1 MNNLSINSG
10 IFFGIRGNEF
20 KEFIKGL
27 LSLGKIKKSY
37 IDILTEDESI
47 KEYEKA
53 FTSEQVDEKNNYQF
67 YEQIGD
73 VAANKF
79 MVYYMYRRFPQLKCP
94 EGVKVAARVKINY
107 CSKESF
113 SRIAE
118 EYDFWKYITAPC
130 LLRENNRKDL
140 LEDVFEAFIGVTEYL
155 IDEKVKYKENDIY
168 GVGYASV
175 YRILKVIF
183 DKIEI
188 NIKHEELYDA
198 KTRLKEVFDLYR
210 ERLGEIKY
218 ESMHRDINNRDI
230 NNRETNN
237 RDINNRDINNRD
249 NLETICT
256 ISRLDGIKYETLPDG
271 KINFKKY
278 SGTPTKV
285 ILATATAKYKDQA
298 EQLAS
303 SIAIKNLE
311 NQGFVKYPPSIYA
324 ILAGEKKI
332 TRENLSTIMKC
343 KNTEEVKNKVNTPII
358 QKGNTKYTA
367 PPIFLY
373 CKRRDNIGI
382 KECIDNGADIS
393 ILDCYGLSVLDRIL
407 IGDIDVE
414 KVQKCIKHFRKKDKI
429 KVSKNIYEI
438 YNNVYNLDKSLL
450 EFIN

>member
-1 MNNLSINSG
+1 MSG

-37 IDILTEDESI
+37 IEIITNHDCI

-79 MVYYMYRRFPQLKCP
+79 MVYYMYRRFPQLKCH

-113 SRIAE
+113 SKIAE
-118 EYDFWKYITAPC
+118 EYDFWNYITAPFT
-130 LLRENNRKDL
+130 LRENNKKDL

-155 IDEKVKYKENDIY
+155 IDEKIKYRENDIY

-175 YRILKVIF
+175 YRILKTIF

-218 ESMHRDINNRDI
+218 ESVNS
-230 NNRETNN
+230 TGT
-237 RDINNRDINNRD
+237 
-249 NLETICT
+249 ETICT
-256 ISRLDGIKYETLPDG
+256 ISRLDGIKYESLPDG

-278 SGTPTKV
+278 SGIPTKIV
-285 ILATATAKYKDQA
+285 LATEKAKYKDQA

-303 SIAIKNLE
+303 SVAIKKLE
-311 NQGFVKYPPSIYA
+311 NMGFIKYPPTIYA
-324 ILAGEKKI
+324 VLAGEKKI
-332 TRENLSTIMKC
+332 CRENLTSIMKC
-343 KNTEEVKNKVNTPII
+343 KNNDELKNKINNPII

-373 CKRRDNIGI
+373 CKKRDNIGI
-382 KECIDNGADIS
+382 RECIENGADIS
-393 ILDCYGLSVLDRIL
+393 LLDCYNLSVLDRIL
-407 IGDIDVE
+407 IGDTDIDNVE
-414 KVQKCIKHFRKKDKI
+414 KCLKVLVNFPKI
-429 KVSKNIYEI
+429 KISKNIYEI
-438 YNNVYNLDKSLL
+438 YNGVYNLDKIKKI
-450 EFIN
+450 EIIN